1 MHLLIISDS
10 LLKLLGLHVT
20 LGPSAR
26 HISLKYPV
34 VSLKFSPQE
43 SLGVAGVELKGLVT
57 ISDAFRGALQ
67 LGCHRGAVEVQLGVR
82 TPIVGIYGQGLT
94 GGKT

>member
-1 MHLLIISDS
+1 ME
-10 LLKLLGLHVT
+10 
-20 LGPSAR
+20 
-26 HISLKYPV
+26 
-34 VSLKFSPQE
+34 FSPQE

-94 GGKT
+94 GDKT